1 MSQHK
6 SLTILLKQN
15 SIKYIN
21 EAVTELDNPP
31 KLIKPIKD
39 YQGFQ
44 SGSKIDEKMLV
55 AYMRKIDDKKLDV

>member
-1 MSQHK
+1 
-6 SLTILLKQN
+6 LIILLKQN

-31 KLIKPIKD
+31 KLIEPIKD
-39 YQGFQ
+39 YQ